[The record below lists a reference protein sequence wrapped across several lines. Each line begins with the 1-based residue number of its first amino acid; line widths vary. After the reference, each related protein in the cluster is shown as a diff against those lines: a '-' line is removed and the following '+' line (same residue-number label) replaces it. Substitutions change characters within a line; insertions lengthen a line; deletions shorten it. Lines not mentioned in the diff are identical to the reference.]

1 MIGPS
6 GIPLPE
12 PPVPGAALAEELD
25 KKLLVQLRDGRKLLG
40 VLRSFD
46 QFANLVLEHS
56 IERIIVGEQ
65 YADIPLGLQLIR
77 GENVV
82 LLGEVDQDADAP
94 AGLTRVPEHDIKQA
108 QRAEKEQKQLKAS
121 LRWASCKVKLMREG
135 SWCMNICSD
144 LCPGN
149 AGHALTSWML
159 WNSGRLWRV
168 CLTGCPILQL
178 LDLVQQLYQH
188 KPCQSLPAPS
198 HREGRHAWLYCTG
211 QPS

>member
-1 MIGPS
+1 MS
-6 GIPLPE
+6 GILPE

-82 LLGEVDQDADAP
+82 LLGEVDQDADSP

-121 LRWASCKVKLMREG
+121 LRW
-135 SWCMNICSD
+135 
-144 LCPGN
+144 
-149 AGHALTSWML
+149 GHAKENMHKQQDRHLNLCNMPLAMQVTF
-159 WNSGRLWRV
+159 RL
-168 CLTGCPILQL
+168 LGC
-178 LDLVQQLYQH
+178 
-188 KPCQSLPAPS
+188 S
-198 HREGRHAWLYCTG
+198 
-211 QPS
+211 

>member
-1 MIGPS
+1 MIGPD
-6 GIPLPE
+6 LPE

-40 VLRSFD
+40 FLRSFD

-94 AGLTRVPEHDIKQA
+94 AGLTRVAEHDIKQA

-121 LRWASCKVKLMREG
+121 LRWAACNDQTGACV
-135 SWCMNICSD
+135 C
-144 LCPGN
+144 
-149 AGHALTSWML
+149 A
-159 WNSGRLWRV
+159 RV
-168 CLTGCPILQL
+168 
-178 LDLVQQLYQH
+178 V
-188 KPCQSLPAPS
+188 
-198 HREGRHAWLYCTG
+198 
-211 QPS
+211 